1 VIAGA
6 SHPPRATSLAEALA
20 VQRRVIFAM
29 LMREALTRYGRHNI
43 GFLWLFVEPMIF
55 TIGVTILWSVTK
67 TVHSSAIP
75 ITAFALTGYSSV
87 LLWRNMPARCIN
99 ALYPNLPLL
108 YHRQVRILDIFIARL
123 LLEFAGATMSFL
135 LLGVLFH
142 LIGWMDL
149 PEDVLEV
156 IGGWFILAWF
166 GMALALFLG
175 ALSVRSELVEK
186 LWHPL
191 SYLTFP
197 LSGAAFMVDALP
209 KEAQDF
215 VLLLPMVHGVEMVR
229 EGFFGGYAHAHFNA
243 GYVVA
248 IALTL
253 TLLALLQIRV
263 VVPEIVIE

>member
-1 VIAGA
+1 MIARA
-6 SHPPRATSLAEALA
+6 PYPLRATSLGQALA
-20 VQRRVIFAM
+20 VQHRVIFAM

-55 TIGVTILWSVTK
+55 TIGVTILWSLTK
-67 TVHSSAIP
+67 TVHGSTIP

-123 LLEFAGATMSFL
+123 LLEFAGATMSFM
-135 LLGVLFH
+135 LLGMLFH
-142 LIGWMDL
+142 LVGWMDL
-149 PEDVLEV
+149 PEDLLEV
-156 IGGWFILAWF
+156 IGGWFMLAWF

-175 ALSVRSELVEK
+175 ALSVSSELVEK

-209 KEAQDF
+209 REAQDF

-243 GYVVA
+243 GYVLA
-248 IALTL
+248 IALIL

-263 VVPEIVIE
+263 VGPELVIE

>member
-1 VIAGA
+1 MTAARLTRPAPLG
-6 SHPPRATSLAEALA
+6 TALA
-20 VQRRVIFAM
+20 VQRRVLFAL

-55 TIGVTILWSVTK
+55 TIGVTALWTLTK
-67 TVHSSAIP
+67 TLHGSTIP

-87 LLWRNMPARCIN
+87 LLWRNMPGRCIN
-99 ALYPNLPLL
+99 ALLPNLPLL
-108 YHRQVRILDIFIARL
+108 YHRNVRIIDVYLARL

-135 LLGVLFH
+135 LLAVIFT
-142 LIGWMDL
+142 LIEWIEW
-149 PEDVLEV
+149 PENLLEV
-156 IGGWFILAWF
+156 ITGWLILAWF

-209 KEAQDF
+209 HEAQGW

-229 EGFFGGYAHAHFNA
+229 EGYFGSYARAHYDV
-243 GYVVA
+243 GYVMA
-248 IALTL
+248 WALVL
-253 TLLALLQIRV
+253 TFLALLQLRV
-263 VVPEIVIE
+263 VARDVAVE